1 MKSLARF
8 WLSLFGIGFVPIA
21 PGTAGSLLALPIL
34 FGLNFLF
41 QKAYLPIQIVFWLIL
56 LVAISWSGVW
66 AIENF
71 ASKEN
76 PDAQW
81 IVLDEFAGMLVAC
94 FPLFFF
100 PKNWLLVG
108 AAFLLFRLFD
118 ISKIWGIRKIDALKT
133 PASVF
138 WDDLVAGLYAA
149 LGVLVLIYFV

>member
-34 FGLNFLF
+34 FGFDLLF
-41 QKAYLPIQIVFWLIL
+41 QKFSFPTQITFWIVLLL
-56 LVAISWSGVW
+56 LVCWSGI
-66 AIENF
+66 AATKNF
-71 ASKEN
+71 APKKD
-76 PDAQW
+76 PDSSW

-100 PKNWLLVG
+100 PKNWLLIG

-118 ISKIWGIRKIDALKT
+118 ISKIWGIRKIDARKT